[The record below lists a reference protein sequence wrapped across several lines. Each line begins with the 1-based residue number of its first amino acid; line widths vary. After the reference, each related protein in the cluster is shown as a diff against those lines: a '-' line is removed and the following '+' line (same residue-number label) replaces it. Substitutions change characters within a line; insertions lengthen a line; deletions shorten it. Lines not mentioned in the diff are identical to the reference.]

1 MGSSATLLV
10 LLFVLGNG
18 VAVTMGRFLRTE
30 VEVIEEDLDEELFL
44 MKKSKLVANTSVGK
58 IRVFY
63 DSRVPERR
71 LQTAIT
77 TMEPRSLLTPHLVA
91 ATQVMYVRSGEAK
104 LGYIYKNNQRLTQ
117 MRLRE
122 GDVYQIP
129 AGSAFY
135 IANEESDQ
143 KLEIISGIEPS
154 QGLRDDVFESFY
166 IAGGANSGLS
176 GFKEEILE
184 ASFNKGK
191 FVRLK
196 DSQATGT
203 WSKFLE
209 LKEEEKLQQLR
220 EMVQQGQ
227 ENEEV
232 EKEDEESGD
241 DEEEQQQTSLPW
253 RMLFKSVFGEEIK
266 NTREKITEDPPR
278 SYNLNKRKPDF
289 ENKYGWRVAVDGSQY
304 HPLKS
309 SGIGI
314 YHEYLSAGSMM
325 APRVNPMATEYGIV
339 VNGSG
344 RVQVLFPNGSNAMDT
359 NITKGDVFFIPSN
372 FPYCEIAHK
381 GESLELLGFTTSAQR
396 NRPVVLVGA
405 RSVVRTMEGPE
416 LATSFGVSKEE
427 IKHLVSAQ
435 HESVILPTP

>member
-1 MGSSATLLV
+1 
-10 LLFVLGNG
+10 
-18 VAVTMGRFLRTE
+18 
-30 VEVIEEDLDEELFL
+30 
-44 MKKSKLVANTSVGK
+44 
-58 IRVFY
+58 
-63 DSRVPERR
+63 
-71 LQTAIT
+71 
-77 TMEPRSLLTPHLVA
+77 
-91 ATQVMYVRSGEAK
+91 MYVRSGEAN
-104 LGYIYKNNQRLTQ
+104 LGFIYKNNQRLTQ

-129 AGSAFY
+129 VGCTFY

-143 KLEIISGIEPS
+143 KLEIISGIEPLE
-154 QGLRDDVFESFY
+154 GFRDDVLQSIY
-166 IAGGANSGLS
+166 IGGGANSGFS
-176 GFKEEILE
+176 GFKEEILG
-184 ASFNKGK
+184 AAFNVSQKELGTI
-191 FVRLK
+191 FNDQRIRLIVPLQG
-196 DSQATGT
+196 SHATGT

-241 DEEEQQQTSLPW
+241 DEEEQQQTSWPW
-253 RMLFKSVFGEEIK
+253 RKLFKSVFGEEMK

-278 SYNLNKRKPDF
+278 SYNLDKRKPDF
-289 ENKYGWRVAVDGSQY
+289 ENKYGWRVAVDGSRY

-359 NITKGDVFFIPSN
+359 NITKGDVFFITSN

-416 LATSFGVSKEE
+416 LATSFGVSEE
-427 IKHLVSAQ
+427 EMKHLVRAQ

>member
-154 QGLRDDVFESFY
+154 QGLRDDVFE
-166 IAGGANSGLS
+166 
-176 GFKEEILE
+176 
-184 ASFNKGK
+184 
-191 FVRLK
+191 
-196 DSQATGT
+196 
-203 WSKFLE
+203 
-209 LKEEEKLQQLR
+209 
-220 EMVQQGQ
+220 
-227 ENEEV
+227 
-232 EKEDEESGD
+232 
-241 DEEEQQQTSLPW
+241 
-253 RMLFKSVFGEEIK
+253 
-266 NTREKITEDPPR
+266 ITEDPPR

>member
-1 MGSSATLLV
+1 MGSSTTLLV

-44 MKKSKLVANTSVGK
+44 VKESKLVANTSAGK
-58 IRVFY
+58 MVVFY
-63 DSRVPERR
+63 DRRVPER
-71 LQTAIT
+71 LQIATT
-77 TMEPRSLLTPHLVA
+77 TMEPRSLMIHRFLA
-91 ATQVMYVRSGEAK
+91 ATNVMYVVSGEAN
-104 LGYIYKNNQRLTQ
+104 LGYIDQNNQRLTQ
-117 MRLRE
+117 IRLRE

-154 QGLRDDVFESFY
+154 QGL
-166 IAGGANSGLS
+166 
-176 GFKEEILE
+176 
-184 ASFNKGK
+184 
-191 FVRLK
+191 
-196 DSQATGT
+196 
-203 WSKFLE
+203 
-209 LKEEEKLQQLR
+209 
-220 EMVQQGQ
+220 
-227 ENEEV
+227 
-232 EKEDEESGD
+232 GD
-241 DEEEQQQTSLPW
+241 D
-253 RMLFKSVFGEEIK
+253 
-266 NTREKITEDPPR
+266 KITEDPPR